1 MDGSLR
7 FGAAALAAG
16 LTLSTPLAADGGNV
30 RTAGA
35 TVDVALVLAV
45 DVSASIDADERRMQR
60 EGYAAAIAA
69 PEVMQAIGEGAH
81 GRILLTVVEWSDSAN
96 QEIRVPW
103 TVVSDLEDARRVAA
117 AILVPGSRIP
127 HSTTSVAGA
136 LRAAAVLLG
145 ETPERAERRVV
156 DISGDGKD
164 FEMFQVRAARAA
176 LLDDGVTV
184 NALPILSA
192 PDDPDVAEWYRDH
205 VIGGPGAFVA
215 PAIDFRDLEPALRR
229 KLVLELT

>member
-1 MDGSLR
+1 MDGSLH

-16 LTLSTPLAADGGNV
+16 LTLSSPLAAEGRDA
-30 RTAGA
+30 RTAAA

-81 GRILLTVVEWSDSAN
+81 GRILLTVVEWSDGAN

-103 TVVSDLEDARRVAA
+103 TVVAGPDDARRVAA
-117 AILVPGSRIP
+117 AILAPGSRIP

-164 FEMFQVRAARAA
+164 FEMAQVRAARAA
-176 LLDDGVTV
+176 LLDRGVTV
-184 NALPILSA
+184 NALPILTA
-192 PDDPDVAEWYRDH
+192 PDDPDIAEWYRDH
-205 VIGGPGAFVA
+205 VVGGPGAFVE
-215 PAIDFRDLEPALRR
+215 PAVDFRDIEPALRR

>member
-1 MDGSLR
+1 MDGSLH

-16 LTLSTPLAADGGNV
+16 LTLSSPLAADGRDA
-30 RTAGA
+30 RTPSA

-45 DVSASIDADERRMQR
+45 DVSASIDAEERRMQR

-103 TVVSDLEDARRVAA
+103 TVVAGPDDARRVAA
-117 AILVPGSRIP
+117 AILAPGSKIP

-136 LRAAAVLLG
+136 LRAAVALLG

-164 FEMFQVRAARAA
+164 FEMAQVRTARAA
-176 LLDDGVTV
+176 LLDRGVTV

-192 PDDPDVAEWYRDH
+192 PDDPDIAEWYRDH
-205 VIGGPGAFVA
+205 VVGGPGAFVA

>member
-1 MDGSLR
+1 MDGSLH
-7 FGAAALAAG
+7 FKAAALAAG
-16 LTLSTPLAADGGNV
+16 LTLSAPLPTEGRD
-30 RTAGA
+30 AGVSDA

-45 DVSASIDADERRMQR
+45 DVSASIDEDERRMQR
-60 EGYAAAIAA
+60 QGYADAITSA
-69 PEVMQAIGEGAH
+69 EVMRAIGEGAH
-81 GRILLTVVEWSDSAN
+81 GRILLTVVEWSDAAN

-103 TVVSDLEDARRVAA
+103 TVVAGPEDARRVAD
-117 AILVPGSRIP
+117 AILRAGSRIP

-136 LRAAAVLLG
+136 LRAAVALLG
-145 ETPERAERRVV
+145 ETPVPAERKVV

-164 FEMFQVRAARAA
+164 FEMYKVRAARAA

-192 PDDPDVAEWYRDH
+192 PDDPDIAEWYRDH
-205 VIGGPGAFVA
+205 VVGGPGAFVA
-215 PAIDFRDLEPALRR
+215 PAVDFHDLEPALRR